1 MNPTKPK
8 RKRRYFGMTSTEI
21 GILGAIGTL
30 MLCVMIGGGFV
41 VSRLMLTT
49 PSSIQVVAQPTYT
62 PLPTY
67 TPFPTFTSMPPTF
80 TLVPPTATSVLPTST
95 PLPANTRAP
104 TNTPI
109 PTVTPT
115 SAPKIEVKKLGPI
128 RDSSQDE
135 TFTAQISLNSVRFTS
150 GGSFSKP
157 KAGYIFVIVEVTV
170 KNLGPSP
177 MRSVGGYEFQVR
189 DSNGAL
195 RDSGYVSEAYEC
207 RMDSVDLTA
216 NGSISGCIGFEVPID
231 GALELIYA
239 PYKYE
244 GLQPGRYLSF
254 KIR

>member
-1 MNPTKPK
+1 MK
-8 RKRRYFGMTSTEI
+8 RPFGMTNRQI
-21 GILGAIGTL
+21 GILGAVSTL
-30 MLCVMIGGGFV
+30 MLCAMFGVGFV

-67 TPFPTFTSMPPTF
+67 TPFPTSTSMPPTF

-95 PLPANTRAP
+95 PLPTNTRAP

-109 PTVTPT
+109 PTVTST
-115 SAPKIEVKKLGPI
+115 STPKIEVKKLGPI
-128 RDSSQDE
+128 RDSYRDE
-135 TFTAQISLNSVRFTS
+135 TFTAQISLDSARFTS
-150 GGSFSKP
+150 GSGFSKP
-157 KAGYIFVIVEVTV
+157 KAGYVFVIVEVTV

-177 MRSVGGYEFQVR
+177 MHSVSGYGFQVR

-195 RDSGYVSEAYEC
+195 RESGYVSEAYEC
-207 RMDSVDLTA
+207 RMDLVDLAA
-216 NGSISGCIGFEVPID
+216 NGSISGCIGFEVPIA

-239 PYKYE
+239 PYRYE